1 MMEMHTLRMRREVYG
16 FLLLATVCITLYYLA
31 RCIMDLPD
39 DAILLRGTHISKVD
53 L

>member
-1 MMEMHTLRMRREVYG
+1 MMEMRIRREVYG
-16 FLLLATVCITLYYLA
+16 FLLLATGCIIVYYLA